1 MTTEDRITR
10 LETIIE
16 TQLSKVVDGV
26 ESVSTLKIEADEM
39 KSFRRDFDNKVRGIV
54 AERLNTVQF
63 EADVKETINSEVMA
77 IFNRPEVRND
87 FEAKVQ
93 SIIRKEMKD
102 VLLGMYIKLSL
113 VVGSIATS
121 LAVIV
126 MKGLI

>member
-1 MTTEDRITR
+1 MTTEDRVTR

-16 TQLSKVVDGV
+16 TQLSKIINGV
-26 ESVSTLKIEADEM
+26 ESISPLKLEADEM
-39 KSFRRDFDNKVRGIV
+39 KVFRKEFDTKVRAIV

-63 EADVKETINSEVMA
+63 EADVKETINNEVMA
-77 IFNRPEVRND
+77 IFNRPEIRND
-87 FEAKVQ
+87 FEFKVQ
-93 SIIRKEMKD
+93 AIIRKEMKD
-102 VLLGMYIKLSL
+102 VLLGMYIRLTL

>member
-39 KSFRRDFDNKVRGIV
+39 KSFRRDFDTKVRAIV

>member
-39 KSFRRDFDNKVRGIV
+39 KSFRRDFDTKVRGIV

-63 EADVKETINSEVMA
+63 EADVKETINNEVMA

-93 SIIRKEMKD
+93 SIIRKEMKE